1 MIFDRIKQRGVQL
14 GEIKK
19 MRDEAMRIQKELAA
33 EKVEL
38 DEGGIRIVISGD
50 QKVQELEIEG
60 ENQARLIEI
69 LNKAIKRSQEIAA
82 RKVQQMSGGLSGL
95 LGK

>member
-1 MIFDRIKQRGVQL
+1 MFDKFKQI
-14 GEIKK
+14 GELKK

>member
-1 MIFDRIKQRGVQL
+1 MFDKFKQI
-14 GEIKK
+14 GELKK

-33 EKVEL
+33 EKVEIN
-38 DEGGIRIVISGD
+38 EGNIKIIIAGD
-50 QKVQELEIEG
+50 QKIQELEING
-60 ENQARLIEI
+60 ESQNRLIEV